1 MSMIVRSEKK
11 TGTVAKKE
19 KNNLW
24 VEIDAD
30 CGTASKC
37 TGGCAGCSG
46 SGKTRKAMITSIEP
60 EKYQLGQK
68 IEFQHCFMNENL
80 VAFVVFGIPIS
91 AAFLTLVAW
100 NIISP
105 QSVETP
111 AAYLSAAGALAGG
124 FLIVNGIDSWFR
136 NRFPSKII
144 SVLSSEIKVSQ

>member
-1 MSMIVRSEKK
+1 MLVRSEKK

-30 CGTASKC
+30 CETASKC

-46 SGKTRKAMITSIEP
+46 SAKAKKAMISTIES
-60 EKYQLGQK
+60 EKYSLGQK
-68 IEFQHCFMNENL
+68 IEFQHCYMNENL
-80 VAFVVFGIPIS
+80 VAFVVFGIPVS
-91 AAFLTLVAW
+91 AAFLTLVVW
-100 NIISP
+100 SIVSP

-111 AAYLSAAGALAGG
+111 AAFFSAAAALAGG
-124 FLIVNGIDSWFR
+124 FLIVNCIDTWFR

-144 SVLSSEIKVSQ
+144 SVLSSDTVVSQ

>member
-24 VEIDAD
+24 VEIDAN
-30 CGTASKC
+30 CEMASKC

-46 SGKTRKAMITSIEP
+46 SGKAKKAMLSTIEP
-60 EKYQLGQK
+60 ERYQLGQK
-68 IEFQHCFMNENL
+68 IEFQHCYMNENL

-91 AAFLTLVAW
+91 AAFLTLVVW
-100 NIISP
+100 YIISP

-111 AAYLSAAGALAGG
+111 AAFLSAAGALAGG
-124 FLIVNGIDSWFR
+124 FLIVNGIDFWFR

-144 SVLSSEIKVSQ
+144 SVHSCEIEVSQ